1 MDERILLHILDQMS
15 DGVVV
20 LNSDKSIRYAS
31 PAVQKMTGVKLNESS
46 PLSDLLMVIS
56 GKDPNKAKLINDSI
70 VNSFSTDQII
80 QSESSSYDRRM
91 RIIVEPMLNSQFNLQ
106 NIIIYLQD
114 LTEKM
119 RSDRAQIE
127 YLNNFHNIFENVQ
140 SGIVVYGTDGNARIA
155 NRKAGD
161 ILDLPIERIKNR
173 KIDLNSYRLFGLDGS
188 EIDLPDYPVYRALKD
203 RAPVLD
209 RVLNYRRNEDGRSM
223 WLVASAVP
231 IFREDGEIVEILL
244 SFSDITRLVD
254 SETENRTL
262 RERFE
267 LAARATQD
275 AVFDWEIKTGRFWG
289 NEAYKAVYGYDAPA
303 YMSLELLEQTS
314 KVTADHDK
322 VREAVSNAIATGQE
336 RYSLDYEFTRPDGTS
351 GHVAVRAFIVRDANG
366 DAQRIIGTA
375 TDIGQLTRATTA
387 LEQSEKRF
395 RMIADS
401 ASDVLWD
408 HDFESGFSWSSPDWP
423 SKLGVDV
430 DPAKFQDFQWI
441 EIVDPSDRDRIANA
455 FKDVIKSDASEWEIE
470 FRIRNSSGEA
480 IDLQQKAAILRHP
493 DGRAYRI
500 LGTTRNVTKERRNQ
514 EGYSRARALEAVGQ
528 LTGGV
533 AHDFNNLLMI
543 ILGNVELLEMSD
555 LNEEDAETVAAISE
569 AAESAA
575 RLTRQLLTFARQTQL
590 NRTRVDVKELVT
602 ATVQLLRTGLP
613 ETISFSQ
620 SFPPDLWRV
629 DVDAN
634 GLQQAIVNLAMNAN
648 DAMPRGGEVIVTCSN
663 LEIDEDTIATT
674 ADLAPG
680 RYVAISLSDTGAGM
694 PPDILARAFEPF
706 FTTKEVGKG
715 TGLGLST
722 VYGFARQ
729 SNGGVSIYSE
739 QGLGTS
745 VSLYLPAADGETAL
759 AAPSDLPAN
768 HGETTRQRRILV
780 VEDQPQVRLHV
791 EKTLLRLGYAVATA
805 PDATVALD
813 MLTNG
818 EAFDLL
824 FTDIIMPG
832 GIDGQALGQAALEL
846 QPAIKVLYTS
856 GYPAAAFEHLG
867 LKEQSN
873 INFLAKPYKSTQ
885 LRDRIA
891 KILTA

>member
-1 MDERILLHILDQMS
+1 MNEENLLHILDQIS

-20 LNSDKSIRYAS
+20 LNSDNSIRYGNRA
-31 PAVQKMTGVKLNESS
+31 AQTMIGIALNEASR
-46 PLSDLLMVIS
+46 LSDLFEMVSI
-56 GKDPNKAKLINDSI
+56 KDHKKLNRIFDAVDSYECHDETILYIFSDNEVWIHVSICPQFDENRNEKEILIILNDI
-70 VNSFSTDQII
+70 
-80 QSESSSYDRRM
+80 
-91 RIIVEPMLNSQFNLQ
+91 
-106 NIIIYLQD
+106 
-114 LTEKM
+114 TEKL
-119 RSDRAQIE
+119 SFEVAVNE
-127 YLNNFHNIFENVQ
+127 YRNNFRNIFENVQ
-140 SGIVVYGTDGNARIA
+140 SGIVIYGADGKVITA
-155 NRKAGD
+155 NQKASD
-161 ILDLPIERIKNR
+161 ILELPIYSIKDR
-173 KIDLNSYRLFGLDGS
+173 TIDLNSYRLYDLSGLEVDI
-188 EIDLPDYPVYRALKD
+188 EEYPVIKARNE
-203 RAPVLD
+203 RVPILD
-209 RVLNYRRNEDGRSM
+209 RLLNYRRNGDDRSM

-231 IFREDGEIVEILL
+231 ILREKGEIAEILL
-244 SFSDITRLVD
+244 SFSDITRLVE
-254 SETENRTL
+254 SEAENRVL

-289 NEAYKAVYGYDAPA
+289 NEAYRTVYGYDAPA

-314 KVTADHDK
+314 KVAADHDK
-322 VREAVSNAIATGQE
+322 VREAVSHAIATGQE

-366 DAQRIIGTA
+366 EAQRIIGTA
-375 TDIGQLTRATTA
+375 TDIGQLTRATAA

-408 HDFESGFSWSSPDWP
+408 HDFESGYSWSSPNWP

-430 DPAKFQDFQWI
+430 DPDKFQNFQWI
-441 EIVDPSDRDRIANA
+441 EIVDPSDRDRIAEA
-455 FKDVIKSDASEWEIE
+455 FKDVIKSDASEWQIE

-493 DGRAYRI
+493 DGKAYRI
-500 LGTTRNVTKERRNQ
+500 LGTTRNVTKERRTQ
-514 EGYSRARALEAVGQ
+514 EGYTRSRALEAVGQ

-555 LNEEDAETVAAISE
+555 LAKEDAETVSAISE

-590 NRTRVDVKELVT
+590 NRTRIDVQQLVQ

-613 ETISFSQ
+613 ETVTFSQ
-620 SFPPDLWRV
+620 SYGPGLWRV

-648 DAMPRGGEVIVTCSN
+648 DAMPRGGEVVVTCSN

-674 ADLAPG
+674 TDLTPG
-680 RYVAISLSDTGAGM
+680 RYVAISLSDSGAGM
-694 PPDILARAFEPF
+694 PPDVLARAFEPF
-706 FTTKEVGKG
+706 YTTKEVGKG

-729 SNGGVSIYSE
+729 CNGGVSIYSE
-739 QGLGTS
+739 LGLGTS
-745 VSLYLPAADGETAL
+745 VTLYLPAADGDTSL
-759 AAPSDLPAN
+759 AIPAELPTDHDAA
-768 HGETTRQRRILV
+768 TRRKRILV
-780 VEDQPQVRLHV
+780 VEDQPQVRAHV
-791 EKTLLRLGYAVATA
+791 EKTLVRLGYSVATA
-805 PDATVALD
+805 QDATVALA
-813 MLTNG
+813 MLKSE

-832 GIDGQALGQAALEL
+832 GIDGQELGKAAVEL
-846 QPAIKVLYTS
+846 DPAIKVLYTS

-867 LKEQSN
+867 LKEQSA
-873 INFLAKPYKSTQ
+873 INFLAKPYKSSQ
-885 LRDRIA
+885 LKDRIA
-891 KILTA
+891 KILSS